1 LPPIERIFGGLG
13 KVRILA
19 LLAQMQELN
28 ITAISRQ
35 TGLNHSRVRL
45 HLNDLCELNIVKEK
59 RFGRI
64 SIFMINDSEIGGH
77 RIKDFLKSWAHGSD
91 FDEVFFESRMD

>member
-1 LPPIERIFGGLG
+1 M
-13 KVRILA
+13 RILV
-19 LLAQMQELN
+19 LLAQKQELN
-28 ITAISRQ
+28 ISAISRQ

-64 SIFMINDSEIGGH
+64 SIFMINDSELGGH
-77 RIKDFLKSWAHGSD
+77 RIKDFLKSWANGSD
-91 FDEVFFESRMD
+91 LDELFFKRRMD

>member
-1 LPPIERIFGGLG
+1 MPPIERIFGSLG
-13 KVRILA
+13 KVRILV

-28 ITAISRQ
+28 ISAISRQ
-35 TGLNHSRVRL
+35 TRLNHTRVRL

-64 SIFMINDSEIGGH
+64 SIFKINDSEIGGH
-77 RIKDFLKSWAHGSD
+77 RIKDFLKSWAYGSD
-91 FDEVFFESRMD
+91 LDEVFFKSKLD